1 MNPATCFAA
10 NQRLSGWA
18 DESKKIQR
26 EGDQNLE
33 NENEKGAKDMIEVS
47 PMIFASAL
55 ANLSSTEL
63 ASGGDRHRTMA
74 RADSAR
80 ERHSARL

>member
-1 MNPATCFAA
+1 MAD
-10 NQRLSGWA
+10 QRLSSWA
-18 DESKKIQR
+18 DRSKEIQR
-26 EGDQNLE
+26 EGVQKLD
-33 NENEKGAKDMIEVS
+33 NENEKGSKVMTDVS
-47 PMIFASAL
+47 PMVFASAL

-74 RADSAR
+74 RANSAR

>member
-1 MNPATCFAA
+1 
-10 NQRLSGWA
+10 
-18 DESKKIQR
+18 
-26 EGDQNLE
+26 
-33 NENEKGAKDMIEVS
+33 MIDIS
-47 PMIFASAL
+47 PVILASTL

-74 RADSAR
+74 RANSAR